1 MDKNVGGIDRI
12 ARLVLGPVLVVV
24 GAAALAG
31 FGLSVGD
38 TLGLGVAVLA
48 VVVGTV
54 FVVTGTVQRCP
65 LNRILGMN
73 TFRQSS
79 SSESETSAHER
90 AN

>member
-1 MDKNVGGIDRI
+1 MEKNVGGIDRI

-24 GAAALAG
+24 GAAAIAG
-31 FGLSVGD
+31 VGLSAGD

-65 LNRILGMN
+65 LNRALGMN
-73 TFRQSS
+73 TLRRS
-79 SSESETSAHER
+79 SSESESSAHER